1 LSDIA
6 KQTLTKVKYKILP
19 FAFILYIVNI
29 IDRVNL
35 GFAALEMNK
44 ALHISSAA
52 YGSLSAAYFITF
64 LIFEVPSNILLHRIG
79 TNKWI
84 ARIMVTWGMITSL
97 TFFAQN
103 FTHVYLLRFLLG
115 MAEAGFFPGIIYY
128 FTYWFPAKER
138 AWATSLFMVA
148 SPISNIVGAPLATYV
163 LDHIHWLGYA
173 GWRWLFI
180 IEGIPAVLL
189 GVVTYFYM
197 TNKPEDA
204 KWLTS
209 DEKKW
214 LTQTLRAEQ
223 HQNRVKHYSAAKVF
237 AHFRVWHLVA
247 IHITI
252 QMMFQ
257 SVSFWMPTL
266 VKEFSTTFSNTDIGF
281 IMMLPGI
288 AGAIAMPL
296 WALHSDRTRE
306 RKYHIAIPM
315 LVSAAGLALAGTSS
329 SAAIKILGVV
339 LNGMGNACF
348 YGPFWSVPAT
358 FLTTEGA
365 AVGVAIINSSSSIG
379 GFFGNK
385 LVGIING
392 SSLGVNGV
400 LGFLIACSLAA
411 FLLTLLLKLNERKST
426 NPVNE

>member
-1 LSDIA
+1 MSDIA
-6 KQTLTKVKYKILP
+6 KQTLTKVKYRILP

-64 LIFEVPSNILLHRIG
+64 LIFEVPSNILLHRLG

-173 GWRWLFI
+173 GWRWLFV
-180 IEGIPAVLL
+180 IEGIPAVFTRLL
-189 GVVTYFYM
+189 I
-197 TNKPEDA
+197 
-204 KWLTS
+204 
-209 DEKKW
+209 
-214 LTQTLRAEQ
+214 Q
-223 HQNRVKHYSAAKVF
+223 H
-237 AHFRVWHLVA
+237 
-247 IHITI
+247 
-252 QMMFQ
+252 
-257 SVSFWMPTL
+257 
-266 VKEFSTTFSNTDIGF
+266 
-281 IMMLPGI
+281 
-288 AGAIAMPL
+288 
-296 WALHSDRTRE
+296 
-306 RKYHIAIPM
+306 
-315 LVSAAGLALAGTSS
+315 
-329 SAAIKILGVV
+329 
-339 LNGMGNACF
+339 
-348 YGPFWSVPAT
+348 
-358 FLTTEGA
+358 
-365 AVGVAIINSSSSIG
+365 
-379 GFFGNK
+379 
-385 LVGIING
+385 
-392 SSLGVNGV
+392 
-400 LGFLIACSLAA
+400 
-411 FLLTLLLKLNERKST
+411 
-426 NPVNE
+426 

>member
-1 LSDIA
+1 MSDIA

-173 GWRWLFI
+173 GWRWLFV

-214 LTQTLRAEQ
+214 LTQTLQAEQ
-223 HQNRVKHYSAAKVF
+223 HQNRVQSYSAAKVF
-237 AHFRVWHLVA
+237 VHFRVWHLVV

-329 SAAIKILGVV
+329 SVAVKILGVV

-392 SSLGVNGV
+392 SSLGINGV

-426 NPVNE
+426 NTTNE